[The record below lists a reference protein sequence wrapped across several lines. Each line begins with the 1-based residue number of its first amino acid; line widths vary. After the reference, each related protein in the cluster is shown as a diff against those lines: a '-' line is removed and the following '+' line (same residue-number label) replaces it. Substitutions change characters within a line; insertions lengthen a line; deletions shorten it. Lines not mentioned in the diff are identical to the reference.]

1 MLEAPSLNL
10 RVVSGDE
17 LDEQARR
24 YLRPGEAIRD
34 RDGNDRILPTHFY
47 QIPSW
52 EAALDT
58 QITTNFGLWELID
71 VDHRE
76 PEAIRIF
83 PRYVPCAIT
92 ILAGQLQL
100 LRNEFGRI
108 ARVAAN
114 GGYRSPSHEFAKV
127 ASPHSWGT
135 AANVY
140 RIGDEWLDS
149 REKIEKYREVARSV
163 LTGAWTRPYGDE
175 PGGAF
180 DHLHI
185 DLGYLTV
192 QPHTSSSTKSDKA
205 NGKG

>member
-1 MLEAPSLNL
+1 MLDAPSLNL
-10 RVVSGDE
+10 KIVSGDE
-17 LDEQARR
+17 LNEEVQR
-24 YLRPGEAIRD
+24 YLRPGEAIED
-34 RDGNDRILPTHFY
+34 REGNKRILPTHFY
-47 QIPSW
+47 EIPSW
-52 EAALDT
+52 DVALKT
-58 QITTNFGLWELID
+58 QITNSFGLWELID

-76 PEAIRIF
+76 PEGVRVF

-92 ILAGQLQL
+92 LLAGQLQL
-100 LRNEFGRI
+100 LRDAVGRI

-114 GGYRSPSHEFAKV
+114 GGYRSPSHEFASV

-149 REKIEKYREVARSV
+149 RDKIERYREVARSV

-175 PGGAF
+175 PGRAF

-192 QPHTSSSTKSDKA
+192 QPHQLGSKQSRDSDK
-205 NGKG
+205 

>member
-1 MLEAPSLNL
+1 MLDAPSLNL
-10 RVVSGDE
+10 RIVSADDLKDE
-17 LDEQARR
+17 VRR
-24 YLRPGEAIRD
+24 YLKPGEAIKD
-34 RDGNDRILPTHFY
+34 RDGNNRILPTHFY
-47 QIPSW
+47 EIPSW
-52 EAALDT
+52 DTALKT

-76 PEAIRIF
+76 PEHVRTF

-92 ILAGQLQL
+92 LLAGQLQL
-100 LRNEFGRI
+100 LRDSVGRI

-114 GGYRSPSHEFAKV
+114 GGYRSPLHEFAQV

-149 REKIEKYREVARSV
+149 REKIERYREVARSV
-163 LTGAWTRPYGDE
+163 LTGAWTRPYGDT

-185 DLGYLTV
+185 DFGYLTV
-192 QPHTSSSTKSDKA
+192 QPHELGLSRAETATTR
-205 NGKG
+205 